1 MALVVTRI
9 EKRFGGLRALKEVSL
24 ELEVGR
30 IVGLIGP
37 NGSGKTT
44 LLNVI
49 AGAYDPDAGSVV
61 IDDRETTGWP
71 AHKVAACRV
80 ARTFQNIRLFANL
93 TVLENV
99 ELAAYAVSNKRS
111 ARAVAQDHLHEMGIE
126 EDQTGGPQ
134 RLPMACNDAW
144 RSHGLLRRLLAIFS

>member
-1 MALVVTRI
+1 M
-9 EKRFGGLRALKEVSL
+9 SL

-49 AGAYDPDAGSVV
+49 AGADPDAGSVV

-71 AHKVAACRV
+71 AHKVAACRGR
-80 ARTFQNIRLFANL
+80 ANIPEYSTFRQSDGA
-93 TVLENV
+93 
-99 ELAAYAVSNKRS
+99 
-111 ARAVAQDHLHEMGIE
+111 
-126 EDQTGGPQ
+126 
-134 RLPMACNDAW
+134 
-144 RSHGLLRRLLAIFS
+144 